1 MGSFRARKEF
11 PPLAL
16 NSLIYKGFA
25 PAPRKESRMKT
36 LLTFFLITLCLG
48 LAPASARAEGAVV
61 YKKQKR
67 SLIDWENLD
76 AQSWLDF
83 DAWKLRT
90 ESIAKSPDW
99 EQRLRERSLVESVGT
114 VLSCVGECRVYRG
127 SGHHK
132 ALYRTKVLEGDE
144 IETEANSY
152 IWIALID
159 GTMVRLSPQSS
170 ITFREVNLGLTQNFL
185 HARFNHGNIL
195 WLARTPFQ
203 YAQSE
208 LRETDS
214 LFLPLDFYEANPETK
229 EVDIF
234 GAENNDDILYEL
246 LVGTSV
252 VPKQI
257 SRLNKLI
264 ESNNQA
270 LRLKPTTSLIVM
282 GNGSIFGDNLALE
295 AIVIPGKESLFKLR
309 ELSQLGVE
317 GEDPT
322 YVYNR
327 ADFYYRGY
335 ENTQSSPISLGE
347 WNSVDARGRI
357 MSRAME
363 TSLMHMGEFLTSK
376 IYTLNVARELW
387 LEREFSFAHNQRDP
401 LALATNQ
408 GYRLWEIQKNKEGIT
423 DLEEREQWILDYSRR
438 IETSN
443 LKTAS
448 LFRERIE
455 ARGDTWEYVEYGPHM
470 INRAL
475 VNYIK
480 KGESPRLKSARGPVL
495 NSTTRLLW
503 KKINAL
509 R

>member
-1 MGSFRARKEF
+1 MG
-11 PPLAL
+11 
-16 NSLIYKGFA
+16 LIWV
-25 PAPRKESRMKT
+25 T
-36 LLTFFLITLCLG
+36 LSIVLPVNL
-48 LAPASARAEGAVV
+48 ARADEAVV
-61 YKKQKR
+61 YKQQTR
-67 SLIDWENLD
+67 SLIDWKNINSD
-76 AQSWLDF
+76 TWLDF
-83 DAWKLRT
+83 DQWKNHT

-99 EQRLRERSLVESVGT
+99 ERKLRERTLVESVGT

-144 IETEANSY
+144 IETEAESY
-152 IWIALID
+152 IWIVLID

-170 ITFREVNLGLTQNFL
+170 ITFREVNLGKTKNFMQ
-185 HARFNHGNIL
+185 ARFNHGNIL
-195 WLARTPFQ
+195 WLARTPYKYKQ
-203 YAQSE
+203 TN

-229 EVDIF
+229 QADIF
-234 GAENNDDILYEL
+234 GAENNDDILYDL
-246 LVGTSV
+246 LVGTSE

-257 SRLNKLI
+257 DRLNGLI

-270 LRLKPTTSLIVM
+270 LNFKPTTSLLIM
-282 GNGSIFGDNLALE
+282 GNGTIFGDNISVE
-295 AIVIPGKESLFKLR
+295 AIVIPGKESHFKLR
-309 ELSQLGVE
+309 GLDQLGVE
-317 GEDPT
+317 PSEDSD
-322 YVYNR
+322 YSYNR
-327 ADFYYRGY
+327 AEFYFRGY
-335 ENTQSSPISLGE
+335 ENSQSSSMPIGE
-347 WNSVDARGRI
+347 WSTVDARGRV
-357 MSRAME
+357 MTSANE

-376 IYTLNVARELW
+376 IFTLNVARELW
-387 LEREFSFAHNQRDP
+387 LEREFSFAQNLRDP
-401 LALATNQ
+401 LGLATTE
-408 GYRLWEIQKNKEGIT
+408 GYRLWEVQKNASGQT
-423 DLEEREQWILDYSRR
+423 DLSEREQWMLDFSRR

-455 ARGDTWEYVEYGPHM
+455 ARGDKWDYVEYGPHM
-470 INRAL
+470 LNRAL

-480 KGESPRLKSARGPVL
+480 KGESPRLKSSRGPIL

>member
-1 MGSFRARKEF
+1 MLTGLV
-11 PPLAL
+11 LAL
-16 NSLIYKGFA
+16 LYLSL
-25 PAPRKESRMKT
+25 
-36 LLTFFLITLCLG
+36 
-48 LAPASARAEGAVV
+48 ASSLVGAEEAVV
-61 YKKQKR
+61 YKQQKR
-67 SLIDWENLD
+67 SLIDWEGLD
-76 AQSWLDF
+76 AQNWLDF

-90 ESIAKSPDW
+90 ESLARSPDW
-99 EQRLRERSLVESVGT
+99 EKSLRERTLVESVGS

-132 ALYRTKVLEGDE
+132 ALYRTKILEGDE

-152 IWIALID
+152 IWIVLID

-170 ITFREVNLGLTQNFL
+170 ITFREVNIGLTQNFL

-195 WLARTPFQ
+195 WLTRTPFK
-203 YAQSE
+203 YSQSD

-214 LFLPLDFYEANPETK
+214 LFLPLDFYEANAQTK
-229 EVDIF
+229 QVDIF

-246 LVGTSV
+246 LVGTSE

-257 SRLNKLI
+257 ERLNSLI

-270 LRLKPTTSLIVM
+270 LRFKPTTSLIVM
-282 GNGSIFGDNLALE
+282 GNGTIFGDNLALE
-295 AIVIPGKESLFKLR
+295 AIVIPGKDSLFKLR
-309 ELSQLGVE
+309 ELKQLGVE
-317 GEDPT
+317 GEDT
-322 YVYNR
+322 DYVFNR

-335 ENTQSSPISLGE
+335 ENTQSTPITPGE
-347 WNSVDARGRI
+347 WNSVDPRGRVV
-357 MSRAME
+357 SRALE

-376 IYTLNVARELW
+376 IHTLNVARELW
-387 LEREFSFAHNQRDP
+387 LEREFNFAQNERDP
-401 LALATNQ
+401 LALAKGE
-408 GYRLWEIQKNKEGIT
+408 GYRLWEVQKNKAGVS
-423 DLEEREQWILDYSRR
+423 DLEEREAWILDYSRR

-455 ARGDTWEYVEYGPHM
+455 ERGETWEYVEYGPHM

-480 KGESPRLKSARGPVL
+480 KGESPRLKSARGPIL

>member
-1 MGSFRARKEF
+1 MKKLFTFLLS
-11 PPLAL
+11 AL
-16 NSLIYKGFA
+16 Y
-25 PAPRKESRMKT
+25 
-36 LLTFFLITLCLG
+36 LCL
-48 LAPASARAEGAVV
+48 AVESALAEGAIV

-67 SLIDWENLD
+67 SLIDWEDMN

-83 DAWKLRT
+83 DVWKLRS
-90 ESIAKSPDW
+90 ESLAKSPDW
-99 EQRLRERSLVESVGT
+99 EQRLRERTLVESVGT

-132 ALYRTKVLEGDE
+132 AFYRTKILEGDE
-144 IETEANSY
+144 IETEADSY
-152 IWIALID
+152 IWIVLID

-170 ITFREVNLGLTQNFL
+170 ITFREVNLGKTQNFM

-195 WLARTPFQ
+195 WLTRTPFK
-203 YAQSE
+203 YEQSE

-214 LFLPLDFYEANPETK
+214 LFLPLDFYEANAQTEQ
-229 EVDIF
+229 VDIF

-257 SRLNKLI
+257 DRLNKLI

-270 LRLKPTTSLIVM
+270 LNFKPTTSLIVM

-309 ELSQLGVE
+309 DFSQLGVS
-317 GEDPT
+317 GEDLS
-322 YVYNR
+322 YIYNR

-347 WNSVDARGRI
+347 WNSVDARGRV
-357 MSRAME
+357 MSRAIE

-376 IYTLNVARELW
+376 IHTLNVARELW

-401 LALATNQ
+401 LALATHE
-408 GYRLWEIQKNKEGIT
+408 GYRLWEVQKNKEGVT

-455 ARGDTWEYVEYGPHM
+455 ARGETWEYVEYGPHM

-480 KGESPRLKSARGPVL
+480 KGESPRLKSARGPIL